1 MYSKIIN
8 PKTGRK
14 VSVKS
19 RLGKMI
25 LRNYLLVLKGGAS
38 GSALPD
44 STAAKIAKRGEL
56 ATAVETISSED
67 KRSIIAFL
75 SVLAARAE
83 NTGDRNMVVKY
94 DDRPSVTT
102 KAGKPSAGP
111 INMNTAYK
119 LVSHLDPLVNIKY
132 AKFQE
137 GIQQARAIKTNS
149 EITSD
154 EKKAAIK
161 RINLYSRKDKFLQAL
176 MVKLKPALLQGGYK
190 SHFNYLLRPIP
201 LELKTGVN
209 ADGTAVWERVALDYL
224 HETPG
229 KDADMSNGL
238 PKIGGGGPGK
248 RNIYMV
254 SGSVIRPIKTPPF
267 TPKMVKL
274 PPFKLGLTN
283 FRYIPNADGSIYF
296 HDTY

>member
-1 MYSKIIN
+1 MYSKITN

-190 SHFNYLLRPIP
+190 SHFNYLRRPIP
-201 LELKTGVN
+201 FELKTGVN
-209 ADGTAVWERVALDYL
+209 ADGTAVWERVLLNYL
-224 HETPG
+224 HETAG
-229 KDADMSNGL
+229 KDAIMSNGL

-254 SGSVIRPIKTPPF
+254 RGSVIRPSKTPPF

-283 FRYIPNADGSIYF
+283 FRYIPNAD
-296 HDTY
+296 DTINFYELH